1 MEPRRSSL
9 TEAEELPRFG
19 RLVCPWSTCSPSR
32 IVWTPWRSVSRLSGH
47 RRSGTAL
54 DAAREINGMRGLVN
68 PSHGDC
74 ARFRS
79 ICRSFATHGGCWLPR
94 TCWLVLARSTFPGL
108 GRGVKR
114 TRSVQLPVRT
124 GVSRSCASER
134 RAVST
139 GVRMWPATSNSRAF
153 LHHVHRRRRQP
164 LGWDLDGT
172 GGVRSSFPRAP
183 SWSSR
188 TGMVPPTA
196 SSLLR
201 ISSLGAGSR
210 SITSSPRRKIW
221 LGGSSVR
228 GSRFTTT
235 RCPFRET
242 FTDGFTVEVRQG
254 ALGTMPGASSSGE
267 TMMRDPRRSSSTRG
281 NSSTGSNSWAVPFSP
296 TIPVQE
302 RDARL

>member
-68 PSHGDC
+68 PSHRDC
-74 ARFRS
+74 ARFRP
-79 ICRSFATHGGCWLPR
+79 ICRSFATHGGCWLQR
-94 TCWLVLARSTFPGL
+94 TCWLAPPFSTSL
-108 GRGVKR
+108 TLRRWAKR

-124 GVSRSCASER
+124 GVSRSCASEPC
-134 RAVST
+134 AVST
-139 GVRMWPATSNSRAF
+139 GVRTWPATSSSRAF
-153 LHHVHRRRRQP
+153 LHHVHRRRQRH

-172 GGVRSSFPRAP
+172 GAVLSNSPRAP

-188 TGMVPPTA
+188 TGMVPPNA
-196 SSLLR
+196 SSPLR
-201 ISSLGAGSR
+201 INSRGAGSR
-210 SITSSPRRKIW
+210 SITSSPRQKIW
-221 LGGSSVR
+221 HGGSSVR

-235 RCPFRET
+235 PCPFRET
-242 FTDGFTVEVRQG
+242 FTDGFTMEVRQEVP
-254 ALGTMPGASSSGE
+254 GTRPGASSSGE
-267 TMMRDPRRSSSTRG
+267 TMMRGLRRSSSTRA
-281 NSSTGSNSWAVPFSP
+281 NSSTDSSSWAGPFSP
-296 TIPVQE
+296 TIPGRE